1 MEGTMRPELSTGA
14 STVLSLLMLAAG
26 GLAWG
31 GVTMIRRG
39 DHKRGDRTKGVLMI
53 VCAMVLVG
61 NVLIWTV

>member
-1 MEGTMRPELSTGA
+1 MLA
-14 STVLSLLMLAAG
+14 LLMLAAA

-39 DHKRGDRTKGVLMI
+39 NQKGGDRTKGVLML
-53 VCAMVLVG
+53 VCAVVLVG